1 MHRLITFLKI
11 ESTWHWIK
19 VIWPLLATAALL
31 IGLGAFSL
39 DILSSVRSFVTGESV
54 YSKAQKDAVAHL
66 LEYSNTR
73 DQAQYQA
80 YLKEIAIPLGGRDAR
95 LELEKTNP
103 DLNLARL
110 ALLRGQS
117 HPDDIPGMI
126 SLFRNF
132 RNISFMEGVIAIW
145 AEADGHI
152 ESLNAEA
159 SQLHNAIISGRY
171 DESSTGATRERIKA
185 INLPLNQL
193 EADFSY
199 SLGEAS
205 REVQRLLLIGTLAIG
220 AVLIAVGSLISQ
232 AILNKTERVQSA
244 LRISEERLHLAM
256 QSTGDGLWDWDIVA
270 NSIYCSPRLTELLEY
285 VDDGSP
291 REVAD
296 FLQFIHPQDRNLVRA
311 SAQKHL
317 YDNAP
322 YDSEFRILTPSGKV
336 SWVRLYAHSA
346 VDANGKAIRMT
357 GAVTDVTESRKA
369 ALELIR
375 TNRALQM
382 LSRCSEAVVR
392 AENEQELVQQVCN
405 LAVDIGGYRM
415 AWVGYAQNDAQRSV
429 SVESYAGNLDDV
441 TFLNGL
447 HINWSGDGPA
457 GRGPV
462 GRAIR
467 SGHSIVVEDVMQEAS
482 LSPWL
487 AAVQRH
493 GFRGGIYLP
502 LIGKDGTLG
511 VLTLYSEEI
520 IAVSLDEMTLL
531 KELAADLGFGI
542 SSIRSQTQERQIQSA
557 VLKIAAGVSA
567 STGTVFFEN
576 VARNMAEALGASAGF
591 VTRLLPGKPLTTHVL
606 AAVIDGKVVDNFDSV
621 ITADWSEELLGPDNF
636 LMPENI
642 ATEFSHAPALKG
654 LGTQA
659 AVAWRLDNPAGQPV
673 GLLFILFREP
683 LKKLDFIT
691 STLQIFGARVAA
703 EMDRQETD
711 VRIRDQA
718 SLLDKARDAIIVRGM
733 DHRIQFWNKSAER
746 LYGWTQEEVLGRSI
760 EDLFFESSIV
770 FEDANKKLLN
780 TGEWSGEIAKRCKSS
795 AMLTVESR
803 WTLVRDD
810 DGLPQSIL
818 AIDTDITQRKSAEE
832 EIQHLAFYDPLTLL
846 PNRLLLI
853 NRLQQ
858 ALVVTIHSQQH
869 SGALLFIDLDN
880 FKTINDTLGHDK
892 GDLLLQQAALRLSR
906 CVSVSDTVARLGGDE
921 FVVLLLGLDVVPE
934 QAALQAKAVG
944 EKILKILSKPYQIA
958 GIENHGTASIGITQF
973 SDQQGSVGELL
984 KQADLAMYQAKAAG
998 RNALRFFDVE
1008 MQAAVTTRAVME
1020 VDLRQALLH
1029 QEFVLYYQ
1037 PQMAGDGSVT
1047 GAEGLLRWKHPRHG
1061 VVLPGEFI
1069 LLAEDTGMILPLG
1082 QWVLET
1088 ACAQLAKW
1096 AAHPETAQLIIA
1108 VNVSVKQFRHADFV
1122 EMVLKVLDRS
1132 GANPQRLKLEI
1143 TESLMVDNMEATIA
1157 KMTALKDRGVHFSL
1171 DDFGTGYSSL
1181 YYLKRLPLD
1190 QLKIDQSFVRDILTD
1205 PNDAAIARTI
1215 VALAESLGLTV
1226 MAEGV
1231 ETESQRNF
1239 LAYHGCH
1246 AYQGYFFSEP
1256 LTIELYEAFLRK
1268 HAQPKKYGNVKLSR
1282 I

>member
-1 MHRLITFLKI
+1 MHRLKTFLKI
-11 ESTWHWIK
+11 ESNWHWIK

-31 IGLGAFSL
+31 IGLGTFSL
-39 DILSSVRSFVTGESV
+39 DMLSSVRSFVTGESV

-66 LEYSNTR
+66 LEYSRSRNE
-73 DQAQYQA
+73 AQYQS
-80 YLKEIAIPLGGRDAR
+80 YLKAIATPFGIRDAR
-95 LELEKTNP
+95 LEMEKAAP
-103 DLNLARL
+103 DLDFVRQ

-117 HPDDIPGMI
+117 HPDDIAGMI
-126 SLFRNF
+126 SLFRHF
-132 RNISFMEGVIAIW
+132 RHVYFMDEVISIW
-145 AEADGHI
+145 AEADRHI
-152 ESLNAEA
+152 EDLNAEA
-159 SQLHNAIISGRY
+159 THLHNAIISGGY
-171 DESSTGATRERIKA
+171 NEASSATIRERIKA

-205 REVQRLLLIGTLAIG
+205 RKVQRLLLIVTLAIG
-220 AVLIAVGSLISQ
+220 AALIVIGSLISR
-232 AILNKTERVQSA
+232 AILSKTERVQQA
-244 LRISEERLHLAM
+244 LGVSEERLHLAM

-270 NSIYCSPRLTELLEY
+270 DSIYCSPRLAELLEY
-285 VDDGSP
+285 VDDGTP
-291 REVAD
+291 RQVAD
-296 FLQFIHPQDRNLVRA
+296 YFQFIHPQDRNLVRT
-311 SAQKHL
+311 STQQHL
-317 YDNAP
+317 SDNAP
-322 YDSEFRILTPSGKV
+322 YDGEFRILTQSGRV
-336 SWVRLYAHSA
+336 RWVRLHAHAA
-346 VDANGKAIRMT
+346 VDSNGKAIRIT

-369 ALELIR
+369 ALELVR

-382 LSRCSEAVVR
+382 LSRCSEAVIR
-392 AENEQELVQQVCN
+392 AENEQELVLQVCN

-429 SVESYAGNLDDV
+429 SIESYSGNLEDK

-447 HINWSGDGPA
+447 HVNWSGEGPA

-467 SGHSIVVEDVMQEAS
+467 SGLPIVVEDVMQDAS

-487 AAVQRH
+487 ADVQRH

-511 VLTLYSEEI
+511 LLTLYSEEI
-520 IAVSLDEMTLL
+520 VAVSIDEMTLL

-542 SSIRSQTQERQIQSA
+542 SSIRSQVQQRQIQSA

-567 STGTVFFEN
+567 STGTVFFEK

-591 VTRLLPGKPLTTHVL
+591 VTRLLPGKPLTTRVL
-606 AAVIDGKVVDNFDSV
+606 AAVIDGKVVDNFDNLM
-621 ITADWSEELLGPDNF
+621 TWEWSEEVLGADNF
-636 LMPENI
+636 LMPENV
-642 ATEFSHAPALKG
+642 AMDFSQSPVLKG

-659 AVAWRLDNPAGQPV
+659 ALAWRLDNPAGQPV

-733 DHRIQFWNKSAER
+733 DHCIQFWNKSAER
-746 LYGWTQEEVLGRSI
+746 LYGWTQEEVLGKSI
-760 EDLFFESSIV
+760 EDMLFESTII
-770 FEDANKKLLN
+770 FDDANKKLLN
-780 TGEWSGEIAKRCKSS
+780 TGEWSGEIAKRCKGG

-803 WTLVRDD
+803 WTLVRND

-818 AIDTDITQRKSAEE
+818 AIDTDITERKSAEE
-832 EIQHLAFYDPLTLL
+832 EIQHLAFYDPLTSL

-858 ALVVTIHSQQH
+858 ALVVTVHSQQH

-921 FVVLLLGLDVVPE
+921 FVVLLLGLDVVPA

-944 EKILKILSKPYQIA
+944 EKILSILSKPYQIA

-973 SDQQGSVGELL
+973 SDQQDSVGDLL
-984 KQADLAMYQAKAAG
+984 KQADLAMYQSKAAG

-1020 VDLRQALLH
+1020 VDLRQALLR

-1037 PQMAGDGSVT
+1037 PQVAGDGSVT
-1047 GAEGLLRWKHPRHG
+1047 GAEGLLRWQHPRHG
-1061 VVLPGEFI
+1061 LVLPGEFI
-1069 LLAEDTGMILPLG
+1069 LLVEDTGMILPLG

-1088 ACAQLAKW
+1088 ACTQLAAW
-1096 AAHPETAQLIIA
+1096 AAEPETARLVIA

-1143 TESLMVDNMEATIA
+1143 TESLMVDNMESTIA
-1157 KMTALKDRGVHFSL
+1157 KMTALKDRGVRFSL

-1226 MAEGV
+1226 IAEGV

-1256 LTIELYEAFLRK
+1256 LTIALYEAFLRE
-1268 HAQPKKYGNVKLSR
+1268 HAQPKKYGNVKLA
-1282 I
+1282 